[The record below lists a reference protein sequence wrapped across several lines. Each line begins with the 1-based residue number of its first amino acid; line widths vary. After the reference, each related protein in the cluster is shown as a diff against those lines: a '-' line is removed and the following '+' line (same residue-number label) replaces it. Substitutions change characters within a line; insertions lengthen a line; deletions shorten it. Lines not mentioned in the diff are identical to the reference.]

1 MPYSTNEFFGLTP
14 GAVAGLAIGFL
25 IVGLLSGFGVGYFLL
40 IKRGGADIKLPGFLN
55 PNFSKAET
63 PSA

>member
-1 MPYSTNEFFGLTP
+1 LAP
-14 GAVAGLAIGFL
+14 GSVAGLAIGFL
-25 IVGLLSGFGVGYFLL
+25 IVGLLGGFGVGYFLL

-55 PNFSKAET
+55 PNFSKVET